1 MAEHSAVVENIA
13 LVMERAR
20 ETTMREIKTLCA
32 GERNVEIESHF
43 EGTAQSSKR
52 ENGGLNIFLYLEI
65 FEMTMKPR
73 MGLPWLRNLAAGPRT
88 WA

>member
-1 MAEHSAVVENIA
+1 MERGKMAEHSAVVENIA

-43 EGTAQSSKR
+43 EGRA
-52 ENGGLNIFLYLEI
+52 
-65 FEMTMKPR
+65 
-73 MGLPWLRNLAAGPRT
+73 
-88 WA
+88 